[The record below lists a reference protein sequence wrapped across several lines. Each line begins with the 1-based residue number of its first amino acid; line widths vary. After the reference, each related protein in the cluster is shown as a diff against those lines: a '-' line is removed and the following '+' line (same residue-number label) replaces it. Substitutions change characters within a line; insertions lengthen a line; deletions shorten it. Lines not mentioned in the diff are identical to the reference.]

1 MPVATGS
8 SALADDDN
16 HGRMSIA
23 VVIIAMFVDIDS
35 RVGIPRACRQPA
47 GWRGSCLSCA
57 FAGCNLRARIR
68 DQRKSGRSRP
78 MHHRFMTAMTVAV
91 ATLVGSALA
100 AGAQESYPSKPIRLI
115 VPEVVGSAADL
126 MSRII
131 GQRLGEALGQP
142 VTFENLF
149 LEAGVD
155 KGIKAAPDGY
165 TLIYG
170 SSGNLALLPHVKK
183 VTFDPVK
190 DLTPVARF
198 VIQPTLIASNASLPV
213 KSLQELVALIKA
225 NPDKLR
231 MSTAGAGTAGHF
243 AGEMFIAMA
252 GVKPV
257 VVHYNGG
264 GPAIDA
270 VVNND
275 SQWTV
280 APIGGRMPHV
290 KSGKLKAIAMGSP
303 TRLRLLPDVPTV
315 IESGYPGYQATGWGA
330 IFVPN
335 GTPQPIIDKL
345 NATIAKAVTLP
356 EVKKQFEEQGT
367 EGASS
372 TQAEMAKLL
381 REEYARL
388 GELAKSIGVKVN

>member
-1 MPVATGS
+1 V
-8 SALADDDN
+8 
-16 HGRMSIA
+16 
-23 VVIIAMFVDIDS
+23 
-35 RVGIPRACRQPA
+35 
-47 GWRGSCLSCA
+47 
-57 FAGCNLRARIR
+57 
-68 DQRKSGRSRP
+68 
-78 MHHRFMTAMTVAV
+78 TVAA
-91 ATLVGSALA
+91 ATLVGSALV
-100 AGAQESYPSKPIRLI
+100 AGAQESYPSKPIRVI

-149 LEAGVD
+149 LEAGVE

-183 VTFDPVK
+183 VAFDPLK

-198 VIQPTLIASNASLPV
+198 VVQPTLIAANAKLPV
-213 KSLQELVALIKA
+213 NTLAELVAMMKA
-225 NPDKLR
+225 NPGKLR

-252 GVKPV
+252 GVKPE

-264 GPAIDA
+264 GPAIEG
-270 VVNND
+270 VVDGD

-280 APIGGRMPHV
+280 APIGGRLPQV
-290 KSGKLKAIAMGSP
+290 RSGKLKALAIGSP
-303 TRLRLLPDVPTV
+303 KRLALLPDVPTV
-315 IESGYPGYQATGWGA
+315 AESGYPGYDAVGWGA

-335 GTPQPIIDKL
+335 GTPQPIVDKL
-345 NATIAKAVTLP
+345 NATIAKVVTLP
-356 EVKKQFEEQGT
+356 DVKKQFEEQGT
-367 EGASS
+367 EAASS
-372 TQAEMAKLL
+372 SQAEMAKLL
-381 REEYARL
+381 RDEYARL
-388 GELAKSIGVKVN
+388 GQTAKSIGLNVD

>member
-1 MPVATGS
+1 MPNPNWKIEHMTHSFVVA
-8 SALADDDN
+8 
-16 HGRMSIA
+16 
-23 VVIIAMFVDIDS
+23 V
-35 RVGIPRACRQPA
+35 
-47 GWRGSCLSCA
+47 
-57 FAGCNLRARIR
+57 
-68 DQRKSGRSRP
+68 
-78 MHHRFMTAMTVAV
+78 TVAA
-91 ATLVGSALA
+91 ATLIGSASVA
-100 AGAQESYPSKPIRLI
+100 SAQENYPTRPIRVI
-115 VPEVVGSAADL
+115 VPEVLGSAADL

-131 GQRLGEALGQP
+131 GQRIGEALGQA

-149 LEAGVD
+149 LEAGVE
-155 KGIKAAPDGY
+155 KGIKSAPDGY

-170 SSGNLALLPHVKK
+170 SSGNVALLPHVKK
-183 VTFDPVK
+183 VSFDPLK
-190 DLTPVARF
+190 DLTPVGRF
-198 VIQPTLIASNASLPV
+198 VIQPTLIATNAALPV
-213 KSLQELVALIKA
+213 KTLQELVAMMKA

-252 GVKPV
+252 GIKPV

-264 GPAIDA
+264 GPAIEA

-290 KSGKLKAIAMGSP
+290 RSGKLKAVAMGSP
-303 TRLRLLPDVPTV
+303 NRLALLPDVPTV
-315 IESGYPGYQATGWGA
+315 IESGYPGYEATGWGA

-345 NATIAKAVTLP
+345 NATIAKVVTLP

-372 TQAEMAKLL
+372 TQAGMARLL
-381 REEYARL
+381 REEYVRF
-388 GELAKSIGVKVN
+388 GRLAKSIGLSVN

>member
-1 MPVATGS
+1 MKHA
-8 SALADDDN
+8 
-16 HGRMSIA
+16 
-23 VVIIAMFVDIDS
+23 
-35 RVGIPRACRQPA
+35 
-47 GWRGSCLSCA
+47 
-57 FAGCNLRARIR
+57 
-68 DQRKSGRSRP
+68 
-78 MHHRFMTAMTVAV
+78 FMTAVTIA
-91 ATLVGSALA
+91 AAALVGSGLA

-115 VPEVVGSAADL
+115 VPEVPGSAADL

-149 LEAGVD
+149 LEAGVE
-155 KGIKAAPDGY
+155 KGIKSAPDGY
-165 TLIYG
+165 TLVYG

-183 VTFDPVK
+183 VSFDPLK

-198 VIQPTLIASNASLPV
+198 VIQPTLIATNAKLPV
-213 KSLQELVALIKA
+213 NTLAELVAMMKA
-225 NPDKLR
+225 NPGKLR

-252 GVKPV
+252 GVKPE
-257 VVHYNGG
+257 VVHYKGG
-264 GPAIDA
+264 GPAIEG

-280 APIGGRMPHV
+280 APIGGRLPQV
-290 KSGKLKAIAMGSP
+290 RSGKLKALAIGSP
-303 TRLRLLPDVPTV
+303 KRLALLPEVPTV
-315 IESGYPGYQATGWGA
+315 AESGYPGYDAVGWGA

-335 GTPQPIIDKL
+335 GTPQPIVDKL
-345 NATIAKAVTLP
+345 NATIAKIVASP
-356 EVKKQFEEQGT
+356 EAKKQFEEQGT

-381 REEYARL
+381 RDEYARL
-388 GELAKSIGVKVN
+388 GQTAKSLKLNVD

>member
-1 MPVATGS
+1 MRHP
-8 SALADDDN
+8 
-16 HGRMSIA
+16 
-23 VVIIAMFVDIDS
+23 
-35 RVGIPRACRQPA
+35 
-47 GWRGSCLSCA
+47 
-57 FAGCNLRARIR
+57 
-68 DQRKSGRSRP
+68 
-78 MHHRFMTAMTVAV
+78 FMTAMTVA
-91 ATLVGSALA
+91 AAALMGSVLA
-100 AGAQESYPSKPIRLI
+100 ASAQQSYPAKPITLI
-115 VPEVVGSAADL
+115 VPEVPGSAADL

-149 LEAGVD
+149 LEAGVE

-183 VTFDPVK
+183 VAFDPLK

-198 VIQPTLIASNASLPV
+198 VVQPTLIAANAKLPV
-213 KSLQELVALIKA
+213 NTLAELVAMMKA
-225 NPDKLR
+225 NPGKLR

-252 GVKPV
+252 GVKPE

-264 GPAIDA
+264 GPAIEG

-280 APIGGRMPHV
+280 TPIGGRLPQV
-290 KSGKLKAIAMGSP
+290 RSGKLKALAIGSP
-303 TRLRLLPDVPTV
+303 TRLALLPDVPTV
-315 IESGYPGYQATGWGA
+315 AESGYPGYDAVGWGA

-335 GTPQPIIDKL
+335 GTPQPIVDKL
-345 NATIAKAVTLP
+345 SATIAKVVTLP
-356 EVKKQFEEQGT
+356 EVKQQFAEQGT
-367 EGASS
+367 EAASS
-372 TQAEMAKLL
+372 SQAEMAKLL
-381 REEYARL
+381 RDEYTRL
-388 GELAKSIGVKVN
+388 GQTAKSIGVSID

>member
-1 MPVATGS
+1 MKHPFT
-8 SALADDDN
+8 
-16 HGRMSIA
+16 
-23 VVIIAMFVDIDS
+23 
-35 RVGIPRACRQPA
+35 
-47 GWRGSCLSCA
+47 
-57 FAGCNLRARIR
+57 
-68 DQRKSGRSRP
+68 
-78 MHHRFMTAMTVAV
+78 TAMTLAA
-91 ATLVGSALA
+91 ATLLGSTLV
-100 AGAQESYPSKPIRLI
+100 AGAQENYPTKPIKVI

-131 GQRLGEALGQP
+131 GQRIGEALGQP
-142 VTFENLF
+142 VTYENLF
-149 LEAGVD
+149 LEAGVE
-155 KGIKAAPDGY
+155 KGIKSAPDGY

-170 SSGNLALLPHVKK
+170 SSGNVALLPHVKK
-183 VTFDPVK
+183 VSFDPLK

-198 VIQPTLIASNASLPV
+198 VIQPTLIAANPSLPV
-213 KSLQELVALIKA
+213 NTLQELVAMMKA
-225 NPDKLR
+225 NPNKLR

-252 GVKPV
+252 GIKPV
-257 VVHYNGG
+257 VVHYKGG

-270 VVNND
+270 VVDND

-290 KSGKLKAIAMGSP
+290 RSKALAMGSP
-303 TRLRLLPDVPTV
+303 TRLALLPNVPTV
-315 IESGYPGYQATGWGA
+315 AESRYPGYSAVGWGA

-345 NATIAKAVTLP
+345 SATIAKVVTLP

-381 REEYARL
+381 REDYARL
-388 GELAKSIGVKVN
+388 GETAKGIGLNVN

>member
-1 MPVATGS
+1 MKHS
-8 SALADDDN
+8 FL
-16 HGRMSIA
+16 
-23 VVIIAMFVDIDS
+23 
-35 RVGIPRACRQPA
+35 
-47 GWRGSCLSCA
+47 
-57 FAGCNLRARIR
+57 
-68 DQRKSGRSRP
+68 
-78 MHHRFMTAMTVAV
+78 TAMTIVA
-91 ATLVGSALA
+91 ATLVGSALVA
-100 AGAQESYPSKPIRLI
+100 AAQESYPTKPIRLI

-149 LEAGVD
+149 LEAGVE
-155 KGIKAAPDGY
+155 KGIKSAPDGY

-183 VTFDPVK
+183 VSFDPLK

-198 VIQPTLIASNASLPV
+198 VVQPTLIATNAKLPV
-213 KSLQELVALIKA
+213 NTLAELVAMMKA
-225 NPDKLR
+225 NPGKLR

-252 GVKPV
+252 GVKPE

-264 GPAIDA
+264 GPAIEG

-280 APIGGRMPHV
+280 APIGGRLPQV
-290 KSGKLKAIAMGSP
+290 RSGKLKALAIGSP
-303 TRLRLLPDVPTV
+303 TRLALLPDVPTV
-315 IESGYPGYQATGWGA
+315 AESGYPGYDAVGWGA

-345 NATIAKAVTLP
+345 NATIAKVVTLP

-367 EGASS
+367 EAASS
-372 TQAEMAKLL
+372 SQAEMAKLL
-381 REEYARL
+381 RDEYARL
-388 GELAKSIGVKVN
+388 GQTAKSIGLSVD

>member
-1 MPVATGS
+1 MKRRLMIGT
-8 SALADDDN
+8 LA
-16 HGRMSIA
+16 A
-23 VVIIAMFVDIDS
+23 A
-35 RVGIPRACRQPA
+35 
-47 GWRGSCLSCA
+47 
-57 FAGCNLRARIR
+57 
-68 DQRKSGRSRP
+68 
-78 MHHRFMTAMTVAV
+78 AV
-91 ATLVGSALA
+91 AAVTLAQFGLPAV
-100 AGAQESYPSKPIRLI
+100 AQENYLTKPIRVI

-155 KGIKAAPDGY
+155 KGVKAAPDGY

-183 VTFDPVK
+183 VTFDPIK

-198 VIQPTLIASNASLPV
+198 VIQPTLLASNPSLPV
-213 KSLQELVALIKA
+213 TTVQDLVALIKA
-225 NPDKLR
+225 NPGKLR

-243 AGEMFIAMA
+243 AGDMFIAMA
-252 GVKPV
+252 VIKPV

-264 GPAIDA
+264 GPAIEA
-270 VVNND
+270 VVKND
-275 SQWTV
+275 SQWTM
-280 APIGGRMPHV
+280 APIAGRMPHV
-290 KSGKLKAIAMGSP
+290 RSGKLRALAIGGT
-303 TRLRLLPDVPTV
+303 TRLSLLPEVPTV
-315 IESGYPGYQATGWGA
+315 AESGYPGFNAVGWGGV
-330 IFVPN
+330 FVPN

-372 TQAEMAKLL
+372 SQAEMARLL

-388 GELAKSIGVKVN
+388 GELAKSMGLSVN